1 MISDNLFIYNFQSEL
16 SKHSGENGSLVR
28 EDAATPS
35 LTFSAVEDVKEP
47 LQQKVIRTLEDGP
60 TSRQKL
66 LVISIWIFSA
76 LFGASTCF
84 PDKG

>member
-1 MISDNLFIYNFQSEL
+1 MHDW
-16 SKHSGENGSLVR
+16 GETKEGSQ
-28 EDAATPS
+28 DGC
-35 LTFSAVEDVKEP
+35 SAVETGGEVEDVKEP

-84 PDKG
+84 PDKGYITSIN